1 MSSHTH
7 ERLLLRWRRI
17 TAYLTSSL
25 RVFHRRI
32 IPPGSRV
39 LQPRC
44 GTGEW
49 LASVEPERGVGLE
62 TDPFFAELCRTRH
75 PELEILEQEIT
86 DADPRKRFDY
96 VIACHLLEQE
106 DECLETVKSI
116 SEWTAPR
123 GKIVFTFLNPLW
135 APVVKFF
142 ISLGIRPRDRR
153 YNYLTTK
160 DVENLCLLSG
170 LAVVEGG
177 YKVFCPLPIP
187 LIAPFLNLVLARIP
201 VVRNFGL
208 IGYVIARS
216 PREDSHERLSVSVI
230 IPCHNEEDNITEC
243 IGRTPRMGRHTEIVV
258 VNDGSTDRTESIVTE
273 LAREIESIR
282 LVSYESRK
290 GKAHAVKCGFEK
302 ASGDIVMI
310 LDADMTV
317 APEELISFYHAM
329 EEDRAEFINGTRM
342 IYPQEIGAFTL
353 WRLVG
358 NKLFGI
364 LFSVLIGQRC
374 TDTLCGTKVLYRTD
388 VRKMEL
394 SGKGWGDFDLLFG
407 VASRKLHMLEL
418 PVHYRERKAGKSK
431 MRFFRDGIRLTYLCL
446 RAAVKLP

>member
-7 ERLLLRWRRI
+7 ERRLLRWRKI

-25 RVFHRRI
+25 RVFHKRI

-44 GTGEW
+44 GSGEW
-49 LASVEPERGVGLE
+49 LASVEPEIGVGLE
-62 TDPFFAELCRTRH
+62 SDPFFANLCRTRH
-75 PELEILEQEIT
+75 PELTIIEQDIT
-86 DADPRKRFDY
+86 DADLPERFDY

-106 DECLETVKSI
+106 DECLETVKSLTA
-116 SEWTAPR
+116 WTASR

-135 APVVKFF
+135 APLVKLF

-153 YNYLTTK
+153 YNYLTAK
-160 DVENLCLLSG
+160 DVENLCHLSG
-170 LAVVEGG
+170 LSVVEGG
-177 YKVFCPLPIP
+177 YKVFCPLPVP
-187 LIAPFLNLVLARIP
+187 FIAPFLNLVFARIP
-201 VVRNFGL
+201 VIRNFGL

-216 PREDSHERLSVSVI
+216 PRGESTGSLSASVI
-230 IPCHNEEDNITEC
+230 IPCHNEEENIAEC
-243 IGRTPRMGRHTEIVV
+243 IRRTPPMGGQTEIVV
-258 VNDGSTDRTESIVTE
+258 VNDGSTDTTEAIVTDM
-273 LAREIESIR
+273 AQASESIR
-282 LVSYESRK
+282 LVSYEPRK
-290 GKAHAVKCGFEK
+290 GKAHAVKRGFEE
-302 ASGDIVMI
+302 ATGDIVMI

-317 APEELISFYHAM
+317 APEELIHFYRAM

-374 TDTLCGTKVLYRTD
+374 TDTLCGTKVLYRSD

-394 SGKGWGDFDLLFG
+394 SAKGWGDFDLLFG
-407 VASRKLHMLEL
+407 VAGRKLHMLEM
-418 PVHYRERKAGKSK
+418 PVHYRERKAGTSK